1 MLWVLLTPSSLP
13 QIMKH
18 DARIH
23 KRYLDYRDRHE
34 YFGKTHGPGGPTQI
48 RLVAYEEFA
57 RLDAEHAALEAKG
70 EQRDDEEEARYVE
83 LSALL
88 FRD

>member
-1 MLWVLLTPSSLP
+1 
-13 QIMKH
+13 MKH

-23 KRYLDYRDRHE
+23 KRFLDYRDRHE
-34 YFGKTHGPGGPTQI
+34 YFGKTHGPDGAAQI

-57 RLDAEHAALEAKG
+57 KLDAEHDALEAKG
-70 EQRDDEEEARYVE
+70 EDGRDDEEEARWVE
-83 LSALL
+83 LSHLL